1 MKRNLMIL
9 FLLAAGLARGQ
20 ADGFAE
26 ECRRAAAP
34 VWQKALGHR
43 FLQELAA
50 GTLAKE
56 KFRFYLEQDL
66 LYLREFSRLLLELA
80 AKAPDGE
87 AAQTLARHAGEA
99 IREEAA
105 LHASILG
112 LRKEERES
120 GRLRFEMAPTNIAY
134 VNHLKASVGR
144 GGFLEGMAA
153 VLPCYWIYL
162 DAGKRLAEKGSP
174 VAEYQQWIRQYSGA
188 DYERS
193 VKEALAIFDR
203 AAREAGARDREAARA
218 AFERSARYEWMFWEM
233 AWRMERWGPEE

>member
-9 FLLAAGLARGQ
+9 FLLAAGLAPGQ
-20 ADGFAE
+20 EGGFAE

-34 VWQKALGHR
+34 VWERTLEHS
-43 FLQELAA
+43 FLKELAA

-66 LYLREFSRLLLELA
+66 LYLREFPRLLLELA

-87 AAQTLARHAGEA
+87 AAQMLARHAGEA

-105 LHASILG
+105 LHESILG
-112 LRKEERES
+112 LKRED
-120 GRLRFEMAPTNIAY
+120 GRLRHGMAPTNAAY

-144 GGFLEGMAA
+144 GGFLEGMGA

-162 DAGKRLAEKGSP
+162 EAGKRLAEKGSP
-174 VAEYQQWIRQYSGA
+174 VAEYAQWIRQYSGA
-188 DYERS
+188 EYERS

-203 AAREAGARDREAARA
+203 AAKGAGAREREAARA

-233 AWRMERWGPEE
+233 AWRMERWAPQE

>member
-9 FLLAAGLARGQ
+9 FLLAAGLAPGQ
-20 ADGFAE
+20 EGGFAE

-34 VWQKALGHR
+34 VWEKAVEHR
-43 FLQELAA
+43 FLRELAA

-87 AAQTLARHAGEA
+87 AARTLARHAGEA

-105 LHASILG
+105 LHESILG

-120 GRLRFEMAPTNIAY
+120 GPLRFGVAPSNLAY
-134 VNHLKASVGR
+134 VNHLRASVGR

-162 DAGKRLAEKGSP
+162 EAGKRLAGKGSP
-174 VAEYQQWIRQYSGA
+174 VEEYQQWIRQYSGA

-193 VKEALAIFDR
+193 VREALEIFNK
-203 AAREAGARDREAARA
+203 AARGAGAKEREAARA

-233 AWRMERWGPEE
+233 AWRMERWAP

>member
-1 MKRNLMIL
+1 MKRIL
-9 FLLAAGLARGQ
+9 VFLFVLSAPARGQ
-20 ADGFAE
+20 AGGFAE

-34 VWQKALGHR
+34 VWEKTLEHR
-43 FLQELAA
+43 FLRELAA

-80 AKAPDGE
+80 AKAPEGG
-87 AAQTLARHAGEA
+87 AAQMLARHAEEA

-112 LRKEERES
+112 LRKEERE
-120 GRLRFEMAPTNIAY
+120 GGELRFGMAPANVAY

-153 VLPCYWIYL
+153 VLPCYWVYL
-162 DAGKRLAEKGSP
+162 EAGKKLGQKGSP
-174 VAEYQQWIRQYSGA
+174 VEEYQQWIRQYSGA
-188 DYERS
+188 EYERS
-193 VKEALAIFDR
+193 VKEALAIFEG
-203 AAREAGARDREAARA
+203 AARRAGQQEREAARA

-233 AWRMERWGPEE
+233 AWRMERWAPEE